1 MFNKR
6 KEERIMNIFKSII
19 DSDKGITV
27 QNFIIC
33 LVAAAV
39 LGFVISLV
47 HMYRTK
53 YSQSFAITLAL
64 LPSLVAVIILMVNG
78 NIGTGIAVAG
88 AFSLTRFRS
97 QPGTGR
103 EISSIFFAMVTGLA
117 CGTGYIALAVVF
129 VLVIGALSMFYLV
142 TGFGAQNAGTKELS
156 VVIPENLDYCEIF
169 DDLFTRYT
177 DSHELVRTR
186 TTNMGSMY
194 KLKYEV
200 SMKKDA
206 SEKKFMDEIRTRNG
220 NLEVMLGRIE
230 TPTDTI

>member
-1 MFNKR
+1 
-6 KEERIMNIFKSII
+6 MNIFKSII